1 MLGRALEH
9 TGQNTKYRQ
18 TAASTERM
26 HTLAGLI
33 GLLADKQ
40 EEWRGLANEILLAH
54 PKPSPSSRAHQH
66 VAVYSIYKHKRA
78 VLRNCQR
85 GLLVTQYGYES
96 RLLIP
101 WSYVMRHRKR
111 TGTFRVNMQ
120 NRKGRTEA

>member
-40 EEWRGLANEILLAH
+40 KEWRGLANEILLAH
-54 PKPSPSSRAHQH
+54 PEPSPSSRAHQH
-66 VAVYSIYKHKRA
+66 VAVYSIYKHKCA

-101 WSYVMRHRKR
+101 WS
-111 TGTFRVNMQ
+111 
-120 NRKGRTEA
+120 